1 MTVRVG
7 PIVGVALVLFVIVRG
22 CGAKDG
28 NANRTPVVHSS
39 PVASA
44 PGAPVKQSKAAAAAP
59 AARGGKHTFS
69 APISATV
76 ARALDDERASGW
88 VTLVRKKSGPLKISA
103 SVKQE
108 CAPPALTN
116 AIGTANR
123 GGGDILVELRPLA
136 CDGVTASVH
145 RLRGRDLATGIVRLP
160 SLATADKKTC
170 IATFEACLAPK
181 GAASCQDQRTDGL
194 LFSVPVV
201 AHGRTVKAFAAGET
215 PPERDAL
222 SVLQTKLSPAARVAV
237 GAAVARARLT
247 ADLNMKG
254 SSLGVELGYRTRAA
268 CSGTE
273 TIDVAAAGS
282 RKP

>member
-1 MTVRVG
+1 MTSRVG
-7 PIVGVALVLFVIVRG
+7 PLVCVGLALFALVRG
-22 CGAKDG
+22 CGGKDDKETSPLVVQSSQAASRGATQGSTAKD
-28 NANRTPVVHSS
+28 
-39 PVASA
+39 
-44 PGAPVKQSKAAAAAP
+44 KAAAP
-59 AARGGKHTFS
+59 AARGRNHTFS

-76 ARALDDERASGW
+76 ARALDEERASGW
-88 VTLVRKKSGPLKISA
+88 VTLVRKKAAPLKISA

-108 CAPPALTN
+108 CAPSALTT

-136 CDGVTASVH
+136 CDGMAASVH
-145 RLRGRDLATGIVRLP
+145 RLRGKDLAAGLVRLP
-160 SLATADKKTC
+160 ALATAQNQTC

-201 AHGRTVKAFAAGET
+201 AQGRTVKAFAASDTTTG
-215 PPERDAL
+215 RDAL
-222 SVLQTKLSPAARVAV
+222 SALQTKLTPAARIAV

-247 ADLNMKG
+247 MDLNMKG

-273 TIDVAAAGS
+273 TLDVASAGGK
-282 RKP
+282 R